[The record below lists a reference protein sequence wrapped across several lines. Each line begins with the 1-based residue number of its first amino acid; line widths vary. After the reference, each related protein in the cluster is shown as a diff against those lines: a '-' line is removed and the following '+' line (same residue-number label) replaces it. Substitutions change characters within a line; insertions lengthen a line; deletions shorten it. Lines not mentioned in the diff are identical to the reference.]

1 MATKQYI
8 GARYVPLLADP
19 MQHDS
24 SKSYEALTIVTDKGN
39 SYTSRQPVPS
49 GIPITD
55 ETYWAPTGNYNAQIE
70 AYRAETAKKL
80 GSVTHDNSLRGAG
93 TSATPL
99 KVNLLNNDVMPDA
112 GNTVYPV
119 VFRSAT
125 SETTIKGI
133 GFHAGDGLTAYNSTD
148 PTIGPG
154 IKLSDD
160 TKDALQT
167 TEASLTS
174 LGAETPQKAKALKG
188 VIDGHTSSIE
198 EIHNDYLT
206 KAEAAATYLTH
217 SNISVFKVS
226 NKAFQYPASTTN
238 PQTIIFDTNDG
249 KTSFN
254 DVDGVIKLSDSHEY
268 ASVTQDGIY
277 LVSSEARFGSLT
289 YTTTDKYRG
298 IELLVYINDALMAT
312 APAAVVV
319 GANGS
324 LYGAQYSAFPTRP
337 YKLQAGDQI
346 ALRYRVNGALDS
358 AITGTISYC
367 ALSVFRTA

>member
-8 GARYVPLLADP
+8 GARYVPVLADP
-19 MQHDS
+19 LPHDS
-24 SKSYEALTIVTDKGN
+24 SRSYEALTIVTDQGN
-39 SYTSRQPVPS
+39 SYTSRQSVPS

-55 ETYWAPTGNYNAQIE
+55 TNYWAPTGNYNAQIE

-93 TSATPL
+93 TSTTPL
-99 KVNLLNNDVMPDA
+99 KVNLLDNDVMPDN

-125 SETTIKGI
+125 SETTVKGI
-133 GFHAGDGLTAYNSTD
+133 GFYAGDGLTAYNSTD
-148 PTIGPG
+148 PAIGHG
-154 IKLSDD
+154 IKLSDN
-160 TKDALQT
+160 TKNSLRT
-167 TEASLTS
+167 TEASLIS
-174 LGAETPQKAKALKG
+174 LGAETPQKAAALKG

-217 SNISVFKVS
+217 SNIAVFKVS
-226 NKAFQYPASTTN
+226 NKSFQYPASTTN

-254 DVDGVIKLSDSHEY
+254 DADGVIKLSDSHEY
-268 ASVTQDGIY
+268 SSVTQDGIY
-277 LVSSEARFGSLT
+277 LVSAEARFGSIT
-289 YTTTDKYRG
+289 FTDEGSYRG
-298 IELLVYINDALMAT
+298 LEMLVYVNDALMAT
-312 APAAVVV
+312 APATVVV

-324 LYGAQYSAFPTRP
+324 LHGAQYAAFPARP
-337 YKLQAGDQI
+337 YKLDAGDQL
-346 ALRYRVNGALDS
+346 ALRYRLNGATTP
-358 AITGTISYC
+358 ITGQINYC
-367 ALSVFRTA
+367 ALSIFRTA